1 MAVSSKAC
9 GLKQRGKRNSL
20 TPCNDVTQAR
30 HCCSKSFGMS
40 SSQSILRAVASWK
53 SSFPVRTMGPSKPN
67 GSKIDAVML
76 SIILRV
82 TGPLRSRWTSKK
94 NSSVDTFHLTPRAR
108 DSASGL
114 KSRTSLAL
122 HISGTSDNKSRWF
135 TTNLVRLKPALCRV
149 FGIYWIITLASATDI
164 TEARQSST

>member
-1 MAVSSKAC
+1 MAASSKAC

-30 HCCSKSFGMS
+30 HCRSKSFGMS

-53 SSFPVRTMGPSKPN
+53 SNFPVSTMGPSRPS
-67 GSKIDAVML
+67 GSKIDVVMS

-82 TGPLRSRWTSKK
+82 TGPLRSRWTPKT

-108 DSASGL
+108 DSASRL
-114 KSRTSLAL
+114 KSRTSMAL
-122 HISGTSDNKSRWF
+122 HISGISGNKSRWF
-135 TTNLVRLKPALCRV
+135 TTNLIRLNLRFAE
-149 FGIYWIITLASATDI
+149 FSGFA
-164 TEARQSST
+164 E